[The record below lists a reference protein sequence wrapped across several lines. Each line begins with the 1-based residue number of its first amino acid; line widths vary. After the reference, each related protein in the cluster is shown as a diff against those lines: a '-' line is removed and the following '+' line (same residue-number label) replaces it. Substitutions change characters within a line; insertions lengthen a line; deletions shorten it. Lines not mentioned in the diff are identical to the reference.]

1 MTSLQKLPLIF
12 GRCVFRARNSREVE
26 RFCIKCNMC
35 KTNFHSQRSG
45 ISNRDTLS
53 ARNLTYKHVST
64 SLLSACA
71 IYYLFRKYDDSEG
84 VTNYL
89 ENLKTAFKNAY
100 VVSAAG
106 PSGGMRSQFNFIA
119 DIVEKAQPA
128 VVFIE
133 VVKGRGFRRMSSSG
147 SGFIV
152 RSDGLIL
159 TNAHVVAGASHVHV
173 YLNDNKKVQGVVQ
186 AVDQVC
192 DLATVKVQAR
202 DLPTLPLGKSGEVR
216 PGEWVVAL
224 GSPFNL
230 QKTVT
235 AGVVSNPGRETMG
248 NLTSSPPM
256 IQHDAVINVGNSGG
270 PLINLD
276 GEAVGINTMTLTS
289 GISFALPA
297 DLAVDFLNRA
307 KKIEGRFPSSP
318 PKRTYVGLSVISLTP
333 DLQMNLRKRV
343 PNFPTSVEQ
352 GILIVSVISGSPA
365 QSAGLL
371 PTDVITHI
379 NRKPVTSTSDYFKAI
394 ETGQELTLQIA
405 RGNALF
411 TITVTPEEV
420 D

>member
-1 MTSLQKLPLIF
+1 MTNLQRLHFIL
-12 GRCVFRARNSREVE
+12 GRCIFRGRNSREVE
-26 RFCIKCNMC
+26 RLRIKCR
-35 KTNFHSQRSG
+35 TYFHSQGAGPAKTPKDR
-45 ISNRDTLS
+45 LS
-53 ARNLTYKHVST
+53 ARNLTYKYLSA
-64 SLLSACA
+64 SLLSICA
-71 IYYLFRKYDDSEG
+71 TYYLFRKYEDSEEL
-84 VTNYL
+84 TNYW
-89 ENLKTAFKNAY
+89 NDLKTAFKNAY
-100 VVSAAG
+100 VVRADG

-119 DIVEKAQPA
+119 DIVEQAQPA

-133 VVKGRGFRRMSSSG
+133 VVKGRGFRQMSSSG

-202 DLPTLPLGKSGEVR
+202 NLPTLPLGKSTAVR

-248 NLTSSPPM
+248 NLTKSPPM

-276 GEAVGINTMTLTS
+276 GEAIGINTMTLTS

-318 PKRTYVGLSVISLTP
+318 PAKRTYVGLSVISLTP

-343 PNFPTSVEQ
+343 PNFPTNVEQ

-394 ETGQELTLQIA
+394 ETGQELTFQIA
-405 RGNALF
+405 RGNASF
-411 TITVTPEEV
+411 TVTVTPEEV